1 MSQKPELLQ
10 HHYHDWRV
18 RRERFMG
25 SLTEQSQHLRLIESA
40 LLQEDLSEIKTK
52 VVELDFE
59 LLRYACYCLEI
70 RFVEAARSDCGQL
83 IAESV
88 LDISGGRLSG
98 TSWENWLTAAS
109 CWPQLAQEQWKYAR
123 SRASD
128 VVVERLESAG
138 ISMDV
143 TSVMEIG
150 RAIADLELRDLVPP
164 ETYARIFTEETKEE
178 EVNE

>member
-1 MSQKPELLQ
+1 MSQKSELAQL
-10 HHYHDWRV
+10 HYHDWHL
-18 RRERFMG
+18 RRERFMER
-25 SLTEQSQHLRLIESA
+25 LAEQSQQLRLIESA
-40 LLQEDLSEIKTK
+40 LLQKEKYEIEAK

-59 LLRYACYCLEI
+59 LLRYACYTLEA
-70 RFVEAARSDCGQL
+70 RMVEAARLDCGQL

-138 ISMDV
+138 INMDV

-150 RAIADLELRDLVPP
+150 RAIADLELRDILPP
-164 ETYARIFTEETKEE
+164 DIYARIFTEETKEE